1 VTAFK
6 RVFLRRAGAL
16 ACALTLAGC
25 AGMTPEPS
33 LADVVASRPELSTLN
48 RLVTQAGLQDSLRG
62 DAPLTL
68 LAPTDEAFRA
78 LPQRTLDAL
87 VTDPAQLKAVLNHHL
102 IDGRIAAGAM
112 PAKLRTRSGADIVT
126 SRAGDFVT
134 LEESLIVQADVVAR
148 NGNLDVID
156 RVLIPPVKK

>member
-1 VTAFK
+1 MTAFK
-6 RVFLRRAGAL
+6 RVFVRRAGAL
-16 ACALTLAGC
+16 ACALALTGC
-25 AGMTPEPS
+25 AGMTADPS
-33 LADVVASRPELSTLN
+33 LADVLATRPELSTLN
-48 RLVTQAGLQDSLRG
+48 RLVIQAGLQDSLRG
-62 DAPLTL
+62 EAPLTL
-68 LAPTDEAFRA
+68 LAPNDEAFKA

-87 VTDPAQLKAVLNHHL
+87 AADPAQLKAVLNHHL
-102 IDGRIAAGAM
+102 VEGRLATGAM

-134 LEESLIVQADVVAR
+134 LEEALIVQADVPAR